1 MGFRKIEELRTILSM
16 IPPEVLNP
24 TQRLVIATINSYS
37 NDDDP
42 DGACWIG
49 HERLSQEVGVG
60 TRGLMKNLHFLGDG
74 STISVRGQKRPCT
87 QHPEEVHLNVI
98 RRHVQK
104 VRVGQRQ
111 SYSIKWHKLRSL
123 ASVNSGSPS
132 HSESM
137 NSDDLECELQ
147 TIDVGTQ
154 VHTYRDNKHNKNL
167 SNDFYLEQILEQIPR
182 DKRGEVSN
190 LPRLDELFSKYK
202 SKGGLPQVLVDVVS
216 QTEWSR
222 INSPNRYLE
231 AKLCD
236 EVEKFSPTPIPP
248 RFSAEDYR

>member
-1 MGFRKIEELRTILSM
+1 MGYRKIEELRTLLSM

-24 TQRLVIATINSYS
+24 TQRLVIVTINSYS

-60 TRGLMKNLHFLGDG
+60 SRALMKNFHFLGDG
-74 STISVRGQKRPCT
+74 LRCT
-87 QHPEEVHLNVI
+87 KHPKEVHLNVI

-111 SYSIKWHKLRSL
+111 SYSIKWDNLRSL

-132 HSESM
+132 DSESM

-154 VHTYRDNKHNKNL
+154 VHTYRDNKQNKNL
-167 SNDFYLEQILEQIPR
+167 SNDYYLKQILEQIPS
-182 DKRGEVSN
+182 DKRGKVSN
-190 LPRLDELFSKYK
+190 LPRLDELFSKFK
-202 SKGGLPQVLVDVVS
+202 SKGGLPQVLVDIVG

-222 INSPNRYLE
+222 INSPNSYLE
-231 AKLCD
+231 SKLCQ
-236 EVEKFSPTPIPP
+236 EVEKFSPTPTPP
-248 RFSAEDYR
+248 RFSAEDFR